1 MKLNKKDK
9 LEYYTFENMQDIRH
23 CFSTR
28 LGGVSEGCYSSLN
41 LGWRNDKRENVVE
54 NYRIICDA
62 IGVDYKNTVWTKQV
76 HEDRILNVTEKDR
89 GTGIFTERDPKG
101 YDAVITDRKD
111 VVLTGFSADCV
122 LVFFYDSVKKV
133 VAIAHS
139 GWRGTVKSIAPKT
152 VKKMVTDYGC
162 DVKNIV
168 CGISPAIAKCC
179 FQVDKP
185 VVDEFYKAFDFAS
198 EFIENDAKNEGK
210 YYIDLHGV
218 VERDLTNVG
227 IPTENIE
234 NSRMCTKCN
243 CDKFFSHRVMG
254 DERGSLAGF
263 ISL

>member
-1 MKLNKKDK
+1 MKYIKKDK
-9 LEYYTFENMQDIRH
+9 LEYLTFENMQGIRH

-28 LGGVSEGCYSSLN
+28 LGGVSSGCYSSLN

-54 NYRIICDA
+54 NYKIICSA
-62 IGVDYKNTVWTKQV
+62 IGVDYKNTVWTRQV
-76 HEDRILNVTEKDR
+76 HTDRILNVTKADCGKGLIYDR
-89 GTGIFTERDPKG
+89 DENG
-101 YDAVITDRKD
+101 YDAVITNEKD

-139 GWRGTVKSIAPKT
+139 GWRGTVLNISAKT
-152 VKKMVTDYGC
+152 VKKMIEDYGC
-162 DVKNIV
+162 DAKNIV

-185 VVDEFYKAFDFAS
+185 VVDEFEKAFS
-198 EFIENDAKNEGK
+198 WSNEYIENDSENEGK
-210 YYIDLHGV
+210 YYIDLHGI
-218 VERDLTNVG
+218 VEKELITAG
-227 IPTENIE
+227 IPAENIE
-234 NSRMCTKCN
+234 NSRICTKCN
-243 CDKFFSHRVMG
+243 CDKFYSHRKMG